1 MIFQRLI
8 DIYDL
13 ENMSVVCKMSNRV
26 LNDTEQGR
34 QLWLNLGIQATAGGI
49 EGFDEGYIRQRFKKE
64 VHGRHDFF
72 WHLRLLVCPWQC
84 DGRDLPVQVDG
95 MDFNAQFL
103 FFEDKDETRLHMQGP
118 TDHAAAL
125 MATSFPARMLSCD
138 EEDIQSFVSQI
149 KTGRE
154 WVNNPQS
161 FVLNHQLEQQ
171 VAQHLVVPDFSH
183 DRGCTHRYFPIH
195 AGAFAVAESFSPF
208 FDNDELSDHGIYFI
222 SHLSRRVLRHIK
234 LDSAFDVFRFSIIS
248 RPFEM
253 WIMTCR
259 EVFYHG
265 PSCAPNL
272 DDQERVC
279 GLVDEALWM
288 AGMGN
293 ARRAI
298 DHMAFYGI
306 ELDRPGMISNRTLLH
321 YAAKEG
327 HTEAVRL
334 LLRSGF
340 SAVDSVD
347 DFSHT
352 ALFLAVSELHLDV
365 VEVLLKE
372 GNANPLAGEPCLSN
386 VGEFVRFRPYA
397 VSADRIKDE
406 ITRIVPG
413 IVRLLLDKDPGVVEH
428 SDFEF
433 YFQESIFSSPE
444 AVRMLCDA
452 GCKPTMED
460 VCLQFGNFRNRI
472 RELSAVKTLYML
484 VREFDMDINN
494 NNNQSSPV
502 LLDGMDRSSVVSSS
516 SPSSS
521 RRKKEPVISFLA
533 QNAISE
539 AVIMAIDNLGAD
551 PSTTSISGK
560 TIRQIALDRAN
571 RRPVDIE
578 GRRIIAY
585 LDARGF

>member
-1 MIFQRLI
+1 MPPLHLLHLIQHNIDVSLMIFQRLI

-13 ENMSVVCKMSNRV
+13 ESMSVVCKMSNRV

-34 QLWLNLGIQATAGGI
+34 QLWLNLGIQATVGI
-49 EGFDEGYIRQRFKKE
+49 EGFDEGFIRQRFKE
-64 VHGRHDFF
+64 VHGRQDFF
-72 WHLRLLVCPWQC
+72 WHLRLLICPWQC
-84 DGRDLPVQVDG
+84 DSRDLPVQVEG
-95 MDFNAQFL
+95 MNFNAQFL
-103 FFEDKDETRLHMQGP
+103 FFEDKDGDDDETRLHVQSQNTTTTT
-118 TDHAAAL
+118 TDHAVVTT
-125 MATSFPARMLSCD
+125 TSFPARMLSSD
-138 EEDIQSFVSQI
+138 EKDIQSFVSQI
-149 KTGRE
+149 KTARG
-154 WVNNPQS
+154 WVDPS
-161 FVLNHQLEQQ
+161 SSLSSSVLLLPPAVVVLNHHLEQQ

-208 FDNDELSDHGIYFI
+208 FDNDELTDHGIYFI
-222 SHLSRRVLRHIK
+222 SHLSKRVLRHIK
-234 LDSAFDVFRFSIIS
+234 LDSAFDIHRFSIIS

-253 WIMTCR
+253 WIVTCR
-259 EVFYHG
+259 EALYHG

-272 DDQERVC
+272 DDQERMY

-293 ARRAI
+293 AQRAI

-306 ELDRPGMISNRTLLH
+306 EVDHPGMTSNRTLLH

-340 SAVDSVD
+340 RATTTATNNNTSAVDSVD
-347 DFSHT
+347 DFNHT

-386 VGEFVRFRPYA
+386 IGEFVRFRPYA
-397 VSADRIKDE
+397 ASADRIKDE

-413 IVRLLLDKDPGVVEH
+413 IVRLLIDKDPGVVEH
-428 SDFEF
+428 SNQEF
-433 YFQESIFSSPE
+433 YFQESIISSPE

-452 GCKPTMED
+452 GCKLTMEEA
-460 VCLQFGNFRNRI
+460 CQQFGNFRNRV

-484 VREFDMDINN
+484 VREFDMDIKNDGGTSGTTTTTNN
-494 NNNQSSPV
+494 NNIKRIQ
-502 LLDGMDRSSVVSSS
+502 
-516 SPSSS
+516 
-521 RRKKEPVISFLA
+521 RRHGNHTNF
-533 QNAISE
+533 
-539 AVIMAIDNLGAD
+539 
-551 PSTTSISGK
+551 
-560 TIRQIALDRAN
+560 
-571 RRPVDIE
+571 
-578 GRRIIAY
+578 
-585 LDARGF
+585 